1 MNKSFFAFSSITKKY
16 TMAIAGLFLVVF
28 LLVHLGIN
36 LFLLPIAENHKEMF
50 AAAAHFM
57 GANWIVK
64 VFELVLMGT
73 FLLHILL
80 GIILYVQNKMAR
92 GQGYKVSS
100 KSTTSFMSRYIIW
113 TGLVI
118 FMFLGLHFYHF
129 YFIKIGL
136 VEAPLAANL
145 LHPQEEHFYE
155 LAVYMF
161 SNDIV
166 YSVIYMFA
174 FVVLGIHLN
183 HAFQSAF
190 QSLGINHKKYTPAI
204 KVIGKVYSVV
214 IPLGYIIIPLYFLLT
229 T

>member
-113 TGLVI
+113 TGLLI

>member
-1 MNKSFFAFSSITKKY
+1 MSKSFFAFSSITKKY

-50 AAAAHFM
+50 AEAAHFM
-57 GANWIVK
+57 GTNWIVK

-80 GIILYVQNKMAR
+80 GVILYFQNKMAR
-92 GQGYKVSS
+92 GEGYKVSS

-129 YFIKIGL
+129 YFIKLGL
-136 VEAPLAANL
+136 IEAPLVANI

-161 SNDIV
+161 SNEIV
-166 YSVIYMFA
+166 YSIIYIIA
-174 FVVLGIHLN
+174 FVFLGIHLN

-214 IPLGYIIIPLYFLLT
+214 VPLGYIIIPLYFLLT
-229 T
+229 A

>member
-1 MNKSFFAFSSITKKY
+1 MSKSIFAFSSITKKY
-16 TMAIAGLFLVVF
+16 TMAIAGLFLIVF

-50 AAAAHFM
+50 AEAAHFM
-57 GANWIVK
+57 GTNWIVK
-64 VFELVLMGT
+64 VFEIVLMGT
-73 FLLHILL
+73 FLLHLLL
-80 GIILYVQNKMAR
+80 GVILYVQNKMAR

-129 YFIKIGL
+129 YFIKLGL
-136 VEAPLAANL
+136 VEAPLAANI

-155 LAVYMF
+155 LAVYLF
-161 SNDIV
+161 SNDMV
-166 YSVIYMFA
+166 YAIIYMIA
-174 FVVLGIHLN
+174 FVFLGIHLN

-204 KVIGKVYSVV
+204 KMIGNIYSIVV
-214 IPLGYIIIPLYFLLT
+214 PLGYIIIPLYFLLT
-229 T
+229 A

>member
-1 MNKSFFAFSSITKKY
+1 MSKSFFAFSSITKKY

-50 AAAAHFM
+50 AEAAHFM
-57 GANWIVK
+57 GTNWIVK
-64 VFELVLMGT
+64 VFELVLIGT
-73 FLLHILL
+73 FLLHMLL
-80 GIILYVQNKMAR
+80 GIILYFQNRMAR

-136 VEAPLAANL
+136 VEAPIAANI

-161 SNDIV
+161 SNDML
-166 YSVIYMFA
+166 YSIIYMFA

>member
-1 MNKSFFAFSSITKKY
+1 
-16 TMAIAGLFLVVF
+16 MAIAGLFLVVF

-50 AAAAHFM
+50 AEAAHFM
-57 GANWIVK
+57 GTNWIVK
-64 VFELVLMGT
+64 VFELVLIGT
-73 FLLHILL
+73 FLLHMLL
-80 GIILYVQNKMAR
+80 GIILYFQNRMAR

-136 VEAPLAANL
+136 VEAPIAANI

-161 SNDIV
+161 SNDML
-166 YSVIYMFA
+166 YSIIYMFA

>member
-1 MNKSFFAFSSITKKY
+1 MSKSFFAFSSITKKY

-50 AAAAHFM
+50 AEAAHFM
-57 GANWIVK
+57 GTNWIVK

-73 FLLHILL
+73 LLLHILL
-80 GIILYVQNKMAR
+80 GVILYFQNKMAR

-100 KSTTSFMSRYIIW
+100 KSTTSFMSQYIIW

-136 VEAPLAANL
+136 VEAPLAANI

-161 SNDIV
+161 SNDII
-166 YSVIYMFA
+166 YSIIYIIA
-174 FVVLGIHLN
+174 FVFLGIHLN

-190 QSLGINHKKYTPAI
+190 QSLGINHKKYTPVI
-204 KVIGKVYSVV
+204 KLIGKVYSVV
-214 IPLGYIIIPLYFLLT
+214 VPLGYIIIPLYIFFT
-229 T
+229 A